1 VLSYLRDS
9 VNSWTVRILAGVLIL
24 SFAVWGIGDIFRRS
38 DRAVVVAKI
47 GQVEINGKEFSQQFG
62 RQTKEISKYIGA
74 DLDAEKARKLGFI
87 DETIGGLTARALFTN
102 AAMDLGLTV
111 NDKLVRD
118 WIKNDKNF
126 HDEFGEFSE
135 FLFRELTYESGYSED
150 SYVEG
155 TRQDIAR
162 DQLLNSI
169 SVNFRPP
176 EDILNALASFRSE
189 QREAETFTLQFD
201 KMKNLKDPKEKT
213 LLAYYSKNKE
223 KFKKPQYRKISTI
236 SVNAR
241 DLVANIKISQDKIIE
256 LYEDKKETFISP
268 ERRFAEQIIFY
279 EESNAK
285 KALEMISQGNDFYK
299 VAKEIAGQNKG
310 ETSLGWNEKE
320 NMPDDIA
327 SVVFDLKKGSASR
340 IHKTDFGWHIFRV
353 TDIEAEQKKSLDQVQ
368 DSLRIELASEKAVE
382 ELYEIIEKVQDEIG
396 GGASLEEAAASL
408 NLKLTQISSIDSKGK
423 DDNGK
428 EVPKI
433 PKFRFLDEVF
443 KEEEKNL
450 TDLIETDDDG
460 FFIARVDKIIPEVI
474 PSYEEAQE
482 KIKNAWIEKQQKKKA
497 QNIAKKTIKRIKN
510 GESFQDIAKEMNLK
524 TKASKP
530 FSRLDHSE
538 AEIPTPLISKL
549 FDLDKDDVTMYKG
562 DEGYIITQVTKIG
575 SSGSFSE
582 EDLEQVNLQIQKS
595 ISKDLITGYAEV
607 LRKRY
612 KIQIYDRLID
622 DLI

>member
-1 VLSYLRDS
+1 MLSYLRDS

-24 SFAVWGIGDIFRRS
+24 SFAVWGIGDIFRSS

-47 GQVEINGKEFSQQFG
+47 GQIEINGKEFTQQFG
-62 RQTKEISKYIGA
+62 RQTKEISKYLGA

-118 WIKNDKNF
+118 WIKNDENF

-176 EDILNALASFRSE
+176 GDILNALASFRSE

-201 KMKNLKDPKEKT
+201 KMKDLKDPKEET

-268 ERRFAEQIIFY
+268 ERRFAEQIIFD

-285 KALEMISQGNDFYK
+285 KALEKISQGNDFYK
-299 VAKEIAGQNKG
+299 VAKEIAGQNKE
-310 ETSLGWNEKE
+310 ETSLGWNEEE

-408 NLKLTQISSIDSKGK
+408 DLKLMQISSIDSKGK

-443 KEEEKNL
+443 KEFEQGDHSLKGIDSLGIQEDPFVNSKAFKNYENYRKESRLLQEHIQRKEQVSEEKL
-450 TDLIETDDDG
+450 VS
-460 FFIARVDKIIPEVI
+460 FIALNPDFWKAYYWVGE
-474 PSYEEAQE
+474 YYF
-482 KIKNAWIEKQQKKKA
+482 QQRNYKKA
-497 QNIAKKTIKRIKN
+497 IVYFKQALLREVTTLPDRKMLEKRIKK
-510 GESFQDIAKEMNLK
+510 SY
-524 TKASKP
+524 
-530 FSRLDHSE
+530 R
-538 AEIPTPLISKL
+538 
-549 FDLDKDDVTMYKG
+549 
-562 DEGYIITQVTKIG
+562 KI
-575 SSGSFSE
+575 
-582 EDLEQVNLQIQKS
+582 
-595 ISKDLITGYAEV
+595 
-607 LRKRY
+607 
-612 KIQIYDRLID
+612 
-622 DLI
+622 

>member
-1 VLSYLRDS
+1 MLSYLRDS

-24 SFAVWGIGDIFRRS
+24 SFAVWGIGDIFRSS

-47 GQVEINGKEFSQQFG
+47 GQIEINGKEFSQQFG
-62 RQTKEISKYIGA
+62 RQTKEISKYLGA

-87 DETIGGLTARALFTN
+87 GETIGGLTARALFTN

-118 WIKNDKNF
+118 WIKNDENF

-176 EDILNALASFRSE
+176 GDILNALASFRSE

-201 KMKNLKDPKEKT
+201 KMKDLKDPKEET

-241 DLVANIKISQDKIIE
+241 DLVGNIKISQDKITE

-268 ERRFAEQIIFY
+268 ERRFAEQIIFD

-285 KALEMISQGNDFYK
+285 KALEKISQGNDFYK
-299 VAKEIAGQNKG
+299 VAKEIAGQNKE

-320 NMPDDIA
+320 NMPDDVA

-382 ELYEIIEKVQDEIG
+382 ELYELIEKVQDEIG

-408 NLKLTQISSIDSKGK
+408 DLKLMQISSIDSKGK
-423 DDNGK
+423 DGNGK

-443 KEEEKNL
+443 KEKEKNL

-460 FFIARVDKIIPEVI
+460 FFIARVDKIIPGVI

-482 KIKNAWIEKQQKKKA
+482 KIKNAWIKEQQEKKA

-510 GESFQDIAKEMNLK
+510 GESFQDIAQEMNLK

-549 FDLDKDDVTMYKG
+549 FDLDKGDVTMYKG

-575 SSGSFSE
+575 SSDSFSE

>member
-1 VLSYLRDS
+1 MHQ
-9 VNSWTVRILAGVLIL
+9 IL
-24 SFAVWGIGDIFRRS
+24 
-38 DRAVVVAKI
+38 
-47 GQVEINGKEFSQQFG
+47 
-62 RQTKEISKYIGA
+62 
-74 DLDAEKARKLGFI
+74 
-87 DETIGGLTARALFTN
+87 
-102 AAMDLGLTV
+102 
-111 NDKLVRD
+111 
-118 WIKNDKNF
+118 
-126 HDEFGEFSE
+126 
-135 FLFRELTYESGYSED
+135 
-150 SYVEG
+150 
-155 TRQDIAR
+155 
-162 DQLLNSI
+162 
-169 SVNFRPP
+169 
-176 EDILNALASFRSE
+176 
-189 QREAETFTLQFD
+189 
-201 KMKNLKDPKEKT
+201 
-213 LLAYYSKNKE
+213 
-223 KFKKPQYRKISTI
+223 
-236 SVNAR
+236 
-241 DLVANIKISQDKIIE
+241 
-256 LYEDKKETFISP
+256 
-268 ERRFAEQIIFY
+268 
-279 EESNAK
+279 
-285 KALEMISQGNDFYK
+285 
-299 VAKEIAGQNKG
+299 
-310 ETSLGWNEKE
+310 
-320 NMPDDIA
+320 
-327 SVVFDLKKGSASR
+327 
-340 IHKTDFGWHIFRV
+340 
-353 TDIEAEQKKSLDQVQ
+353 
-368 DSLRIELASEKAVE
+368 